1 MTTNFPTKDVE
12 QTSEK
17 PNTRSYQTKKH
28 TLTEPEE
35 YYPPLK
41 KAQKVAF
48 VYEPKTFTGTTG
60 LFPPAFVQAPEMTV
74 FDTKAIN
81 VPPCKIANP
90 YKTTEKTEKTFLQD
104 PPRRTYTIQEMLEL
118 TNCNS
123 ESELIPSA
131 DYELFSSQAQQ
142 KYQAEIDALEDED
155 PNEPDV
161 HNITLE
167 NSFEIIQA
175 AATNEKVAKAA
186 TTAEKSEN
194 VAKATITTEKN
205 ENVAKATTTKN
216 DNVTKAA
223 TTTKNENVATAATT
237 TTKTPQ
243 ISETNTATSTKTKQ
257 HDAFSPISKN
267 SSPHAPSSTSKK
279 ATFDTIRRTLA
290 FESMQTT
297 RPHLTNIKF
306 HDLQPPYNPTQDPLS
321 AVMSQPQLISL
332 QDLIKDLADAATKA
346 SKSVKS
352 KKAAIKKLED
362 PTNTTGP
369 RSVRNNFTLT
379 TIAEFTGHPEYKE
392 LVIEAEA
399 HVSQYKENITG
410 IITKLANKELQWLKH
425 HKVQLITP
433 IIAKINKSLLFR
445 AKRILGERPAAFN
458 KWIIT
463 ETTLPFLVLYWLM
476 TEEHHHSQI
485 VERPNNFETFFEMPY
500 KEIATI
506 AAYTMIDG
514 PPTLAAKVLHQIAN
528 TENCDW
534 DILDLPTSYFMNLIL
549 PDLNEII
556 TAALFAN
563 ISIKEQQEQQ
573 AQIEAETLAFVRKLR
588 TETATNIT
596 QEALNNAAKR
606 INNDSVERRALNI
619 RTTELEKNLTQTREL
634 LHTVIKQDHRQ
645 KNYTGRVLHPQATRR
660 PEQKKGTHTR
670 HPPAIGH
677 PRFQPAQKQ
686 TPPTKTQLQHQPR
699 ETNHSHQYTRHPGRY
714 QKK

>member
-1 MTTNFPTKDVE
+1 
-12 QTSEK
+12 
-17 PNTRSYQTKKH
+17 
-28 TLTEPEE
+28 
-35 YYPPLK
+35 
-41 KAQKVAF
+41 
-48 VYEPKTFTGTTG
+48 
-60 LFPPAFVQAPEMTV
+60 
-74 FDTKAIN
+74 
-81 VPPCKIANP
+81 
-90 YKTTEKTEKTFLQD
+90 
-104 PPRRTYTIQEMLEL
+104 
-118 TNCNS
+118 
-123 ESELIPSA
+123 
-131 DYELFSSQAQQ
+131 
-142 KYQAEIDALEDED
+142 
-155 PNEPDV
+155 
-161 HNITLE
+161 
-167 NSFEIIQA
+167 
-175 AATNEKVAKAA
+175 
-186 TTAEKSEN
+186 
-194 VAKATITTEKN
+194 
-205 ENVAKATTTKN
+205 
-216 DNVTKAA
+216 
-223 TTTKNENVATAATT
+223 
-237 TTKTPQ
+237 
-243 ISETNTATSTKTKQ
+243 
-257 HDAFSPISKN
+257 
-267 SSPHAPSSTSKK
+267 
-279 ATFDTIRRTLA
+279 
-290 FESMQTT
+290 MQTT
-297 RPHLTNIKF
+297 RPQLTNIKF

-619 RTTELEKNLTQTREL
+619 RTAELEKNLTQTREL